1 MIGQNDPIQNVF
13 SKEMKAKIKL
23 QVIFFDLI
31 IAVIKQRV
39 EKWAYNNE
47 KTSAQNALIIQAY
60 Q

>member
-47 KTSAQNALIIQAY
+47 KTSAQNVLH
-60 Q
+60 